1 MEESQENHN
10 WIGYTE
16 SLDQYFLPNEITDN
30 GRKRAASLSSCGA
43 KTYKLIRNIVTRE
56 TDETFAELINIVKNH
71 FNPRPSITVYRFKF
85 HSCFRKQ
92 GESIQ
97 QYVAK
102 LRCLSEHCDF
112 RDHLEDMIRDR
123 LICGVNDERIHRR
136 LLAESR
142 LDFEKALE
150 LATAMETADESTCD
164 IQQGNFTEKPKE
176 LPVNCISKEQEKRN
190 VIVVEPRST
199 KLKSAD
205 IKIKSV
211 FAVTE
216 KGTKPANAVR
226 KEKGINKTSRIQ
238 DSSHGNRR
246 NRREGHGRIQHVYHD
261 FAGSRAVS
269 S

>member
-1 MEESQENHN
+1 M
-10 WIGYTE
+10 
-16 SLDQYFLPNEITDN
+16 
-30 GRKRAASLSSCGA
+30 
-43 KTYKLIRNIVTRE
+43 
-56 TDETFAELINIVKNH
+56 
-71 FNPRPSITVYRFKF
+71 
-85 HSCFRKQ
+85 
-92 GESIQ
+92 
-97 QYVAK
+97 AK

-176 LPVNCISKEQEKRN
+176 PLVNNCISKEQEKRN
-190 VIVVEPRST
+190 VIVVEPRSM

-216 KGTKPANAVR
+216 KGTKPANAVG

-238 DSSHGNRR
+238 ETLITWKPPKPKRR
-246 NRREGHGRIQHVYHD
+246 TWKNT
-261 FAGSRAVS
+261 ASLP
-269 S
+269 